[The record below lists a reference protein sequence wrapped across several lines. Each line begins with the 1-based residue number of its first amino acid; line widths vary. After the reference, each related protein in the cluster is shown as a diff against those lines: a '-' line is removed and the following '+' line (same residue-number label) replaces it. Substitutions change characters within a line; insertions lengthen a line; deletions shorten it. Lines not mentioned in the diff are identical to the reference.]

1 MILGRCGPAGRMS
14 GGGGVA
20 ESRWV
25 PGLRFGPT
33 FDPEQFELLEF
44 HHRGG
49 EAEVWRAVR
58 TGRSGTKELVAAKI
72 MLERDPS
79 EVHRWLGRWDDVSHN
94 AHRLAV
100 TDLVVPSFLLGPS
113 PHRPGGPPGEG
124 LLGYQISPWVEGVPL
139 HRWARANRGGLPA
152 VAEVL
157 VRLCRIVDELHRKR
171 WVHRDISPANV
182 LVDTEGRVKLIDLT
196 FLAPLDQTLTVAVFT
211 PGHVP
216 PEAEQVGGFPTT
228 AKDLFAVGTLARSLL
243 LPQHGRLDQRTAADQ
258 AHRELTAAGFA
269 DELARWAC
277 EPLSHDPDRRPA
289 PLGPWAAR
297 GRDLLRAHQALPRT
311 ACLAVLPDAQ
321 GRPLVVAGGDD
332 GVALTGPGLVP
343 HELPSAPGPVAV
355 RELVAGRA
363 GRPAEPVV
371 FAEDR
376 TGALWVGN
384 RSGWWEAARGVS
396 GLAGAVGSTGELVV
410 WTARA
415 GRLHSYRWAPGL
427 TLTGQELPHCP
438 ADRVLAAVEERAGA
452 WTVLVEHRGRLLY
465 RRVGG
470 DGGPEQLGPQGG
482 VRAAALART
491 SAGPQAVVLRPDGT
505 VRLHPLDAGPSVPLG
520 DVGEEE
526 PVLGVAMA
534 GHRGGP
540 TIALA
545 GTGGVRLRLPPSGG
559 ARRPRWWR
567 PTLRPATRVA
577 LSVGDDWRLCLAAV
591 VEDELQC
598 WQEDA
603 SYRWQSV
610 GLDPAA
616 GPA

>member
-1 MILGRCGPAGRMS
+1 MS
-14 GGGGVA
+14 

-25 PGLRFGPT
+25 PGLRFGPE
-33 FDPEQFELLEF
+33 FDPEQYELLEF

-58 TGRSGTKELVAAKI
+58 TGRSGLKELVAAKI

-79 EVHRWLGRWDDVSHN
+79 EVRRWLGRWDDVSHN

-113 PHRPGGPPGEG
+113 PHRPGSPPGDG
-124 LLGYQISPWVEGVPL
+124 VLGYQISPWVEGVPL
-139 HRWARANRGGLPA
+139 HRWARANRDGLPA

-182 LVDTEGRVKLIDLT
+182 LVEPEGRVKLIDLT
-196 FLAPLDQTLTVAVFT
+196 FLAPLDRTLTVAVFT

-216 PEAEQVGGFPTT
+216 PEVEQVGGFPAT

-243 LPQHGRLDQRTAADQ
+243 LPEHGRLDQRTAAEQ
-258 AHRELTAAGFA
+258 ARRELVAAGFSEDLA
-269 DELARWAC
+269 DWAA
-277 EPLSHDPDRRPA
+277 EPLHHDPDRRPA

-297 GRDLLRAHQALPRT
+297 GRELLRAHRPLPRT
-311 ACLAVLPDAQ
+311 SCLAVLPDTA
-321 GRPLVVAGGDD
+321 GRPLVVSGGSD
-332 GVALTGPGLVP
+332 GVGYTGPGLSP
-343 HELPSAPGPVAV
+343 PELPATRTNQGPPTV
-355 RELVAGRA
+355 REIVAGRP
-363 GRPAEPVV
+363 GRAEGLAV
-371 FAEDR
+371 FAEDGA
-376 TGALWVGN
+376 GALWVGN
-384 RSGWWEAARGVS
+384 RSGWWEVARGVA
-396 GLAGAVGSTGELVV
+396 GAAGAVNASGELVA

-415 GRLHSYRWAPGL
+415 GVLQSFRWSPGV
-427 TLTGQELPHCP
+427 TVTGQELPGCP
-438 ADRVLAAVEERAGA
+438 ADRVLAATEVRVGT
-452 WTVLVEHRGRLLY
+452 WSVLVEHQDRVLCWQVGSDSPPERIAAPARARG
-465 RRVGG
+465 
-470 DGGPEQLGPQGG
+470 
-482 VRAAALART
+482 AALARS
-491 SAGPQAVVLRPDGT
+491 SAGPQAVILGPDGA
-505 VRLHPLDAGPSVPLG
+505 VRLYALG
-520 DVGEEE
+520 GGAAPVEIGESE
-526 PVLGVAMA
+526 PALGVAMA

-545 GTGGVRLRLPPSGG
+545 GTGGVRLRLPASGG

-567 PTLRPATRVA
+567 PTLRPATGVA

-603 SYRWQSV
+603 AYRWQPV
-610 GLDPAA
+610 RLDS
-616 GPA
+616 

>member
-1 MILGRCGPAGRMS
+1 M
-14 GGGGVA
+14 A

-25 PGLRFGPT
+25 PGLRFGPE
-33 FDPEQFELLEF
+33 FDPEQYELLEF

-58 TGRSGTKELVAAKI
+58 TGRSGVKELVAAKI

-79 EVHRWLGRWDDVSHN
+79 EVRRWLGRWDDVSHN
-94 AHRLAV
+94 AHRLGV

-113 PHRPGGPPGEG
+113 PHRPGRPPGDA

-152 VAEVL
+152 VADVL
-157 VRLCRIVDELHRKR
+157 VRLCRIVDDLHRKR

-182 LVDTEGRVKLIDLT
+182 LVDAEGRVKLIDLT

-243 LPQHGRLDQRTAADQ
+243 LPEHGRLDQRTAAEQ
-258 AHRELTAAGFA
+258 ARRDLVDAGFTE
-269 DELARWAC
+269 ELGLWAG
-277 EPLSHDPDRRPA
+277 EPLHHDPDRRPA

-297 GRDLLRAHQALPRT
+297 GSELLRAHRKLPRT
-311 ACLAVLPDAQ
+311 SCLAVLTDTA
-321 GRPLVVAGGDD
+321 GRPLVVSGGAD
-332 GVALTGPGLVP
+332 GVAFTGPGRVVQD
-343 HELPSAPGPVAV
+343 LPAGQGPQAV
-355 RELVAGRA
+355 REVVAGRA
-363 GRPAEPVV
+363 GRPAELAA

-376 TGALWVGN
+376 GGALWVGN
-384 RSGWWEAARGVS
+384 RSGWWEVARGV
-396 GLAGAVGSTGELVV
+396 GGVAGAVNGSGELVV

-415 GRLHSYRWAPGL
+415 GVLHSFRWAPGL
-427 TLTGQELPHCP
+427 TLTGQELPNCP
-438 ADRVLAAVEERAGA
+438 ADRVLAAVEERAGL
-452 WTVLVEHRGRLLY
+452 WTVLVEQQDRLLSW
-465 RRVGG
+465 RVGA
-470 DGGPEQLGPQGG
+470 DVRPERFGPPGPARG
-482 VRAAALART
+482 AAVAR
-491 SAGPQAVVLRPDGT
+491 SSSGPQAVALGPDGA
-505 VRLHPLDAGPSVPLG
+505 VRLYVLG
-520 DVGEEE
+520 GGAAPGGGGEIGEAE
-526 PVLGVAMA
+526 SALGVAMA

-545 GTGGVRLRLPPSGG
+545 GPDGVRLRLPAAGG
-559 ARRPRWWR
+559 ARRARWWR
-567 PTLRPATRVA
+567 PTLRPATKVA
-577 LSVGDDWRLCLAAV
+577 LSVGEDWRLCLAAV

-603 SYRWQSV
+603 AYRWQPV
-610 GLDPAA
+610 VLDPGAVD
-616 GPA
+616 P